1 MKSIPTIL
9 YVDCRPGEGIW
20 RRRLEGIRRYAATR
34 GWRVETLEHGVATPD
49 TLHEVLDTLRPVGC
63 VAECWDSDRPLSPAC
78 FGNVPVVFFCPLD
91 EPGWRGA
98 PGVECDE
105 AAVARMAFR
114 ELSSGNPPA
123 YAVVSENGDRPW
135 VRERIDAFRACCLDA
150 GLECPVSIFPAR
162 TDNEISSNC
171 KLMAEWAAALPHRCA
186 VFATTDDCA
195 HAAARAMAAV
205 GRTFPHTVTL
215 VGADGTE
222 PMPLNREIAPAVSTI
237 LLDHE
242 LAGYLAA
249 KALGAFAANEWL
261 RCAQNE
267 LPPSA
272 APSLVFPPLLVER
285 RKSTRGHGRREP
297 RILEAMEMIRREACD
312 GLTAEALAKRFPGTR
327 RLFEIRFREAA
338 GHSVLDE
345 ILNVRM
351 ARAMELL
358 AHTDMAIAAVAHF
371 CGFGNEGSFWKT
383 FRKRTGTSPLGFRKA
398 RE

>member
-195 HAAARAMAAV
+195 HAAARAMAATI
-205 GRTFPHTVTL
+205 R
-215 VGADGTE
+215 
-222 PMPLNREIAPAVSTI
+222 ST
-237 LLDHE
+237 
-242 LAGYLAA
+242 
-249 KALGAFAANEWL
+249 
-261 RCAQNE
+261 C
-267 LPPSA
+267 
-272 APSLVFPPLLVER
+272 
-285 RKSTRGHGRREP
+285 
-297 RILEAMEMIRREACD
+297 C
-312 GLTAEALAKRFPGTR
+312 
-327 RLFEIRFREAA
+327 
-338 GHSVLDE
+338 
-345 ILNVRM
+345 
-351 ARAMELL
+351 
-358 AHTDMAIAAVAHF
+358 
-371 CGFGNEGSFWKT
+371 
-383 FRKRTGTSPLGFRKA
+383 
-398 RE
+398 